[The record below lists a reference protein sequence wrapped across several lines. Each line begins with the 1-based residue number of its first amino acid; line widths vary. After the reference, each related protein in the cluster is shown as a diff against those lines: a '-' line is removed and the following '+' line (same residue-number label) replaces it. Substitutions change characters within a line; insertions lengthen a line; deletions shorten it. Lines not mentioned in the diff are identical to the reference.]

1 MTSLARRDVL
11 KCLPVVAGAAVTGA
25 VGSGAAG
32 SGAAV
37 AAPGV
42 ALDAGATRAAVR
54 AVGGAG
60 FPQPE
65 TRRADPDTGRLVT
78 RLTVAFTELA
88 VPGVGRVLTRTYE
101 GSVPGPTLRVR
112 PTETLEITQVNAL
125 PPDTATTHHEDVNVP
140 HHFNTFNLHTHG
152 LHVDPEGESD
162 NVFRSFEP
170 AGAPGETTTY
180 RSTVDIPE
188 GHPAGTFWYHPH
200 HHGSTST
207 QVLNGMAGVIVVE
220 GDVDDV
226 PEIAAA
232 REVVLCVSELK
243 LSGERVPDLTS
254 HGIWDGITSTFLVNG
269 AKNPVL
275 TIAPGEIQRWRV
287 VNAGALTAHFLS
299 LGGVEM
305 HQIACDGVAF
315 MKPVVTTGVTLP
327 MGGRVDLLV
336 RGGRPGTY
344 RLTGGGPSQHL
355 LTLVVT
361 GAARSMSLPDALP
374 GRPTELPEPT
384 RTRRLIFRSNENVFS
399 GAFPNAYQI
408 LGDGETPPADPE
420 AGRGD
425 LAWGRPC
432 ADYVNQR
439 VRLGEVEEWTIVN
452 DSHAHGHHPFHLHTN
467 HFLLTAVDNRKLAT
481 PVWHDTVAVPPNGS
495 ITFRLRAEDFTG
507 RSMLH
512 CHQLQHGDEGM
523 MQVVEYVN

>member
-11 KCLPVVAGAAVTGA
+11 KCLPVVAGAALTGA
-25 VGSGAAG
+25 VGSGAAVAG
-32 SGAAV
+32 AV
-37 AAPGV
+37 AAPEP
-42 ALDAGATRAAVR
+42 AGD
-54 AVGGAG
+54 GG
-60 FPQPE
+60 FPQPQ

-78 RLTVAFTELA
+78 RLTAAFTELA
-88 VPGVGRVLTRTYE
+88 VPGVGRVVTRAYE

-112 PTETLEITQVNAL
+112 PGETLEITQVNAL
-125 PPDTATTHHEDVNVP
+125 PPNTATTRHEDVNIP
-140 HHFNTFNLHTHG
+140 HHFNTLNLHTHG

-162 NVFRSFEP
+162 NVFRAFEP
-170 AGAPGETTTY
+170 VGTPGETATY

-188 GHPAGTFWYHPH
+188 GHSAGTFWYHPH

-207 QVLNGMAGVIVVE
+207 QVLNGMAGVLVVE
-220 GDVDDV
+220 GDVDEV

-254 HGIWDGITSTFLVNG
+254 HGIWDDITSTFLVNG

-275 TIAPGEIQRWRV
+275 TIAPGEIQRWRI

-299 LGGVEM
+299 VGGQEV
-305 HQIACDGVAF
+305 HQIACDGVTF
-315 MKPVVTTGVTLP
+315 RKPVAVTGVTLP

-344 RLTGGGPSQHL
+344 QVTGGGPSRHL

-361 GAARSMSLPDALP
+361 GAAREMALPADLP

-384 RTRRLIFRSNENVFS
+384 RTRRLIFRSYDNVFS
-399 GAFPNAYQI
+399 GAFPNAYRI
-408 LGDGETPPADPE
+408 LGDGETPAADSR
-420 AGRGD
+420 AGRDD
-425 LAWGRPC
+425 LAWGRLS
-432 ADYVNQR
+432 ADHVNQR

-452 DSHAHGHHPFHLHTN
+452 DSHMHSHHPFHLHTN

-481 PVWHDTVAVPPNGS
+481 PVWHDTVTVPPNGS

-523 MQVVEYVN
+523 MQVVEYVR

>member
-11 KCLPVVAGAAVTGA
+11 KCLPVVAGAAVTGTA
-25 VGSGAAG
+25 VTGTAAARAAG
-32 SGAAV
+32 SRGS
-37 AAPGV
+37 
-42 ALDAGATRAAVR
+42 ALRADAD
-54 AVGGAG
+54 AG

-65 TRRADPDTGRLVT
+65 TRRADPDTGRLAT

-88 VPGVGRVLTRTYE
+88 VPGVGSVLTRAYE

-112 PTETLEITQVNAL
+112 PGETLEIMQVNAL
-125 PPDTATTHHEDVNVP
+125 PPNAEAMREAHPDMNVP

-152 LHVDPEGESD
+152 MHVDPSGEAD
-162 NVFRSFEP
+162 NVFRAFEP
-170 AGAPGETTTY
+170 AAVPGTTTAH
-180 RSTVDIPE
+180 RSIVDVPAD
-188 GHPAGTFWYHPH
+188 HPAGTFWYHPH
-200 HHGSTST
+200 LHGSTSS
-207 QVLNGMAGVIVVE
+207 QLLSGMAGVLVVE
-220 GDVDDV
+220 GDVDEV

-232 REVVLCVSELK
+232 KEVVVCVSELK
-243 LSGERVPDLTS
+243 LSGGRVPDLTS
-254 HGIWDGITSTFLVNG
+254 HGVWDDIPSTFLVNG

-299 LGGVEM
+299 VGGQEM
-305 HQIACDGVAF
+305 HQIACDGVTF
-315 MKPVVTTGVTLP
+315 MKPVATTGVTLP

-344 RLTGGGPSQHL
+344 KVSGGGPSHHL
-355 LTLVVT
+355 FTLVVT
-361 GAARSMSLPDALP
+361 GAPRTMSLPAELP

-384 RTRRLIFRSNENVFS
+384 RTRTLTFRSYENVFS
-399 GAFPNAYQI
+399 GAFPNAYRI
-408 LGDGETPPADPE
+408 LGDGETPPADPG
-420 AGRGD
+420 AGRDD
-425 LAWGRPC
+425 LAWGRLC

-452 DSHAHGHHPFHLHTN
+452 DSHAHAHSHHPFHLHTN

-523 MQVVEYVN
+523 MQIVDYVR